1 MTVVNLTHMLRH
13 ISALPALGRVLLA
26 CSLALLAFA
35 FAMEAK
41 VAWYGP
47 IQARDASAAKA
58 MPADTL
64 ALTAERGYVDHPVT
78 VEATTFW
85 LQSFAVVLLSAAAS
99 PLMPFAMHGLVPVSS
114 RPHFSPLLF
123 FRPPPARF

>member
-1 MTVVNLTHMLRH
+1 MLRH

-26 CSLALLAFA
+26 CSLCLLAFG

-47 IQARDASAAKA
+47 IQARDVSAAKA

-64 ALTAERGYVDHPVT
+64 AATAQRALPVHPIAP
-78 VEATTFW
+78 EATTLW
-85 LQSFAVVLLSAAAS
+85 LQTIAVVLLSVAAS
-99 PLMPFAMHGLVPVSS
+99 PLKQVDSRNSVRVSS
-114 RPHFSPLLF
+114 RAYFSPLLF
-123 FRPPPARF
+123 FRPPPAYL